1 METGH
6 GGSPAAR
13 RAADGCIQPASAKPG
28 GAENRRRSGNTDWNP
43 SELPDR
49 LFTLSFQ
56 ADGAEKTRSQPAA
69 FFTSATI
76 FASSAA
82 VSSLI
87 ANATGHIEPSS
98 SLAES
103 LKPKVE
109 YRALNF
115 CAPWKK
121 HTTLPSRA

>member
-1 METGH
+1 M
-6 GGSPAAR
+6 
-13 RAADGCIQPASAKPG
+13 
-28 GAENRRRSGNTDWNP
+28 
-43 SELPDR
+43 PDR
-49 LFTLSFQ
+49 LWFFPSSR
-56 ADGAEKTRSQPAA
+56 ADGAEKFGSQPVA
-69 FFTSATI
+69 FFTSAAI

-87 ANATGHIEPSS
+87 AKATGHIEPSS